1 MRACIMSMLC
11 LLLLKH
17 LFLDSR
23 TISQTQLR
31 FLCAHIS
38 LFPSSQSGHPLTEK
52 SIDRSTSNFPWLNT
66 LLLNQNNPDPSA
78 EFSLFPTLWHTA
90 DQLSLI

>member
-1 MRACIMSMLC
+1 MRACIMSMVC

-31 FLCAHIS
+31 FLCARIS

-52 SIDRSTSNFPWLNT
+52 SIDRSMSNFPWLNT